1 MTIAPSGENVPR
13 LVFVSVA
20 KRAPLVTSNTLRSC
34 PFEGTNDWVLF
45 GFMVT
50 LWIVWSSEPMPLDH
64 GIVLFTAPDGRSMI
78 SMPFPSFSSIRP
90 SEDNAT
96 AVVWSKNSNGLKWRG
111 LGFCTGSL
119 FEWAFPTGKLRL
131 QSRFH
136 EVIDYRGIQDALG
149 EIVRSEEHTSELQS
163 LAYLVCRLLLEKKN
177 NPGLLLYYVSHS
189 QLQDNNQL
197 VVSV

>member
-34 PFEGTNDWVLF
+34 PFEATNNWVLF

-78 SMPFPSFSSIRP
+78 SMRFPSFSSIRP

-136 EVIDYRGIQDALG
+136 EDRKSTRLNSSHGYISYAVFCLKKKKTQSCLLIHIPQAL
-149 EIVRSEEHTSELQS
+149 H
-163 LAYLVCRLLLEKKN
+163 
-177 NPGLLLYYVSHS
+177 YYVPAC
-189 QLQDNNQL
+189 
-197 VVSV
+197 

>member
-34 PFEGTNDWVLF
+34 PFEATNNWVLF

-50 LWIVWSSEPMPLDH
+50 LWIVWSTEPMPLDH

-78 SMPFPSFSSIRP
+78 SMPFPSFSSSRP

-96 AVVWSKNSNGLKWRG
+96 AIVWSKYSNGLKWRG
-111 LGFCTGSL
+111 LAFCTGSA

-131 QSRFH
+131 QSRFQ
-136 EVIDYRGIQDALG
+136 EFLIDCFGDIG
-149 EIVRSEEHTSELQS
+149 EQARPRHLDVHCNL
-163 LAYLVCRLLLEKKN
+163 
-177 NPGLLLYYVSHS
+177 
-189 QLQDNNQL
+189 
-197 VVSV
+197 